1 MSANTVYVPVIIYG
15 REKYEY
21 HAVTLGVFRDEVSAF
36 RALIKKLVEGEWLLH
51 EFCFDSESTGKEV
64 VTWNGKELIKG
75 DTEHN
80 IYILCKD
87 VKTIE
92 DVKAICNE
100 FNDSYYDDGWKF
112 EVNKFEI
119 QGMTESQ

>member
-21 HAVTLGVFRDEVSAF
+21 HADTLGVFRDEVSAF

-51 EFCFDSESTGKEV
+51 EFCFDSESTCKEE

-80 IYILCKD
+80 IDILCKD

-119 QGMTESQ
+119 Q